1 MENLNPVLT
10 KINTKDCLITI
21 DDYREY
27 IDFINIKNQYNANG
41 RNIMKEISTD
51 IFNNQPFYIKVCY
64 EKSITWLNYTT
75 EGKLNRY
82 VDAQGHYI
90 VVDRDNKVDSNL
102 PKVMKDLICN

>member
-27 IDFINIKNQYNANG
+27 VDFLNIKREYSDNR

-51 IFNNQPFYIKVCY
+51 IFNNQEFFIKVCY
-64 EKSITWLNYTT
+64 DNSITWLKYTT
-75 EGKLNRY
+75 KGKLIRY

-102 PKVMKDLICN
+102 PTIMKDLICN